1 MNTQFKTFAINTFN
15 SDEMA
20 SIVSLEL
27 MISQRL
33 EISEIKL
40 EDLSDMDTTTFDF

>member
-20 SIVSLEL
+20 SIVSLDL

-33 EISEIKL
+33 EINDIKL
-40 EDLSDMDTTTFDF
+40 EDLSEIDTTTFDF